1 MPAPTTSRNRLD
13 SIDALR
19 GAVMII
25 MALDHIRDF
34 IHAGAFVFSPE
45 DLARTTPI
53 LFFTRW
59 ITHFCAP
66 VFMFSAGMSAFL
78 VFRRL
83 GDKAALA
90 QYLWK
95 RGLWLI
101 VLELIAVR
109 LAFSFSLTEGLV
121 VLEVLWALGWSM
133 ILLGG
138 LAWLPIRALA
148 LLSVAVIFLH
158 NAVDPVQGALLQSL
172 GWIWNVLHQ
181 PGVIPPQ
188 APIFLLA
195 YPLIPWFAVMSAG
208 FCFGSVMMQE
218 PELRRRWMVRI
229 GAMATAAFVIIR
241 WVNIYGNPA
250 PWSGQS
256 SAAMTV
262 VSFLNVL
269 KYPPSLDFLLMTLGP
284 ALLVLSL
291 LDRMQFRPLNPLL
304 VFGRVPLFYFLLHLY
319 LIHALAVVL
328 AIVRYGS
335 GAFLFHPLPSMGG
348 PASLYPAG
356 YGYPLWVVY
365 LVWIGLVTV
374 LYPVC
379 VWYWRLKSTRK
390 SGWLRYL

>member
-1 MPAPTTSRNRLD
+1 
-13 SIDALR
+13 
-19 GAVMII
+19 MII
-25 MALDHIRDF
+25 MALDHLRDF
-34 IHAGAFVFSPE
+34 IHADAFLFSPE
-45 DLARTTPI
+45 NLARTTPI

-78 VFRRL
+78 VYRRL
-83 GDKAALA
+83 GDKAALSR
-90 QYLWK
+90 YLWK

-133 ILLGG
+133 IILGLL
-138 LAWLPIRALA
+138 ARLPIRILA
-148 LLSVAVIFLH
+148 IVSVAVIVLH
-158 NAVDPVQGALLQSL
+158 NALDPVQGALLQSL

-181 PGVIPPQ
+181 PGVIPPT
-188 APIFLLA
+188 APVFLLA

-208 FCFGSVMMQE
+208 FCFGSVMVEE
-218 PELRRRWMVRI
+218 PEVRRQWMVRI
-229 GAMATAAFVIIR
+229 GAAATMAFLVLR
-241 WVNIYGNPA
+241 LVNIYGNPA
-250 PWSGQS
+250 PWSSQAS
-256 SAAMTV
+256 TAMTV

-284 ALLVLSL
+284 ALLVLSV

-319 LIHALAVVL
+319 LIHGLAVVL
-328 AIVRYGS
+328 AILRYGS

-348 PASLYPAG
+348 PASLYPQG
-356 YGYPLWVVY
+356 YGYSLGVVY
-365 LVWIGLVTV
+365 LVWIGLVV
-374 LYPVC
+374 ALYPVC

-390 SGWLRYL
+390 SWWLRYL